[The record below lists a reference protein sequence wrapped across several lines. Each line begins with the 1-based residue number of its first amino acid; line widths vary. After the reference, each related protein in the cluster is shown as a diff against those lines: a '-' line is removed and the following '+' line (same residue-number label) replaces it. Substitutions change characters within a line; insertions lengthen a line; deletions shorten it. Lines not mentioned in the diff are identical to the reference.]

1 MKATNAR
8 IVLLSGTPIINYPN
22 EIGVLFNIL
31 RGYIKT
37 WTIPLQVQTNKK
49 VNTDT
54 ILDMLDKGNLR
65 TFDYVNY
72 SNNVLTITRNPFG
85 FINAKKRG
93 VLKKTQKE
101 RPTKPNVTRKKTQ
114 KGGESSMCLTATT
127 VSV

>member
-1 MKATNAR
+1 MP
-8 IVLLSGTPIINYPN
+8 V
-22 EIGVLFNIL
+22 
-31 RGYIKT
+31 
-37 WTIPLQVQTNKK
+37 QVQTNKK

-54 ILDMLDKGNLR
+54 ILEMLDKGNMR

-101 RPTKPNVTRKKTQ
+101 RPTKPNTTRKKTQ
-114 KGGESSMCLTATT
+114 KGGDGSMMYLTAMM
-127 VSV
+127 VCV